1 MTKKAR
7 MPATPERATRRE
19 FTEEFRREAVQMML
33 DGHTASSVA
42 ERLGL
47 SGTNLLYRWKREQLE
62 RTGPVAT
69 SLEARV
75 RELELELH
83 RVERERDILK
93 KALAIFGRQECRTFT
108 QPSTHW
114 CRRRCGPRPWCAT
127 F

>member
-1 MTKKAR
+1 MAKKVWKPKTPAR
-7 MPATPERATRRE
+7 SKRRV

-33 DGHTASSVA
+33 DGHTAGSVA

-47 SGTNLLYRWKREQLE
+47 SGTNLLYRWKREELE

-69 SLEARV
+69 SLEQRV

-93 KALAIFGRQECRTFT
+93 KALAIFGRE
-108 QPSTHW
+108 
-114 CRRRCGPRPWCAT
+114 G
-127 F
+127 

>member
-7 MPATPERATRRE
+7 MQATPERATRRE

-75 RELELELH
+75 RELEIQLH

-93 KALAIFGRQECRTFT
+93 KALAIFGRTE
-108 QPSTHW
+108 
-114 CRRRCGPRPWCAT
+114 
-127 F
+127 

>member
-75 RELELELH
+75 RELEIQLH

-93 KALAIFGRQECRTFT
+93 KALAIFGRTE
-108 QPSTHW
+108 
-114 CRRRCGPRPWCAT
+114 
-127 F
+127 

>member
-7 MPATPERATRRE
+7 KPGSPIRAARRE
-19 FTEEFRREAVQMML
+19 FTDEFRREAVQMML
-33 DGHTASSVA
+33 DGHTAASVA

-47 SGTNLLYRWKREQLE
+47 LGTNLLYRWRREQLE

-75 RELELELH
+75 RELESQLH

-93 KALAIFGRQECRTFT
+93 KALAIFGRHE
-108 QPSTHW
+108 
-114 CRRRCGPRPWCAT
+114 
-127 F
+127 

>member
-7 MPATPERATRRE
+7 MPASPDRATRRE

-47 SGTNLLYRWKREQLE
+47 SGTNLLYRWKREQQR

-69 SLEARV
+69 SPGSARV
-75 RELELELH
+75 REVELQLST
-83 RVERERDILK
+83 VSNASAVAFLK
-93 KALAIFGRQECRTFT
+93 KKRWLFSAG
-108 QPSTHW
+108 PSDRGL
-114 CRRRCGPRPWCAT
+114 RRR
-127 F
+127 